1 MTEAAGM
8 PIALATRAVEAVAGD
23 PRRARTLASAAL
35 AAARRARDADA
46 TSVAHRALG
55 LAALASYDAHTAA
68 KHLRTALNVARRHD
82 RMTLA
87 AEARMSLALVLE
99 DLGRPAAAVKEI
111 DAALHGLRGL
121 RRARAVMQRA
131 LILRRMG
138 RDDEAMQGYR
148 AALTVFRRSGDRLWQ
163 ARALNNRGILHG
175 YHGNHRLAQADLD
188 RAAQLYAELDLPAA
202 AAQVQHNLGF
212 VAAQAGDVPE
222 ALARY
227 ARSRPELSR
236 TGSDPIGLLDRA
248 ELLQS
253 VRLLPEAHR
262 AAQDALDACRR
273 GRLWAVRGEAAL
285 LLARIA
291 LARGKAGEALA
302 VARTARLAFAKQG
315 RALLAIRA
323 RAVELSAS
331 VAAGRADRGTLRRLQ
346 ETAAALTRAGW
357 LIPGWEAWLDAA
369 QLAVALR
376 DPAAVQ
382 HGLTQ
387 AAGAARRGPAALRA
401 RLWHLRALAGLAG
414 GDVPGAIR
422 AADAGLREF
431 ETHRASLGATEL
443 RVRSGATVA
452 ELAEFRLRLAAG
464 HEGPERL
471 LAAAQR
477 CRAAALWLPPA
488 RPSGDPVIAR
498 GLTLLRRLHADLSA
512 TPTSAAQAGRLM
524 QRQHELEARIRER
537 SWRAQGTAHNPAPEP
552 GQGHD
557 PAPARFA
564 AGLAADLGDTALVDL
579 LAVDGRLHALVVA
592 GGRVAHRPL
601 GPLQPVVDELTGLR
615 FAQRRL
621 VTRRGHAASA
631 AAAAA
636 YAADALDRA
645 LLAPL
650 ADLIGDRGLVLAPT
664 AQLQAL
670 PWPLLPTCRG
680 RAVRVAPSAA
690 MWWRAHRAAEPSGV
704 AAFIGA
710 PQPPHALAEVEQI
723 AQYSPGSRLL
733 RGPDA
738 RVAAVLAAL
747 DGARIGH
754 IACHGDFRSDNAL
767 FSALRLADGPL
778 TIYDLSALRA
788 APGTLVLSGCDTGV
802 SAVHPGEELLGLT
815 SALLQLGTRTVVA
828 STGPVDDEATR
839 ALMTDFHKR
848 LAAGGGAAA
857 ALAAAQLAA
866 DPAHRSST
874 AAFVCFGAG

>member
-1 MTEAAGM
+1 
-8 PIALATRAVEAVAGD
+8 
-23 PRRARTLASAAL
+23 
-35 AAARRARDADA
+35 
-46 TSVAHRALG
+46 
-55 LAALASYDAHTAA
+55 
-68 KHLRTALNVARRHD
+68 
-82 RMTLA
+82 
-87 AEARMSLALVLE
+87 MSLALVLE
-99 DLGRPAAAVKEI
+99 DLGRPAAAVREI

-138 RDDEAMQGYR
+138 RDEEAMQGYN
-148 AALTVFRRSGDRLWQ
+148 AALRVFRRSGDRLWQ

-175 YHGNHRLAQADLD
+175 YHGNHRSAQADLE
-188 RAAQLYAELDLPAA
+188 RAAALYAELDLAA
-202 AAQVQHNLGF
+202 SAAQVQHNLGF

-227 ARSRPELSR
+227 ARARPALTR
-236 TGSDPIGLLDRA
+236 TGSDAVGLLDLA

-253 VRLLPEAHR
+253 VRLLPEAYQ

-273 GRLWAVRGEAAL
+273 GRLWAVRGEAGL
-285 LLARIA
+285 LLARIT
-291 LARGKAGEALA
+291 LSRGRATEALA
-302 VARTARLAFAKQG
+302 VARNARRAFAKQG
-315 RALLAIRA
+315 RTLLAMRA
-323 RAVELSAS
+323 LALELSATI
-331 VAAGRADRGTLRRLQ
+331 AAGRAHRGTLRRLQ

-357 LIPGWEAWLDAA
+357 LIPGWEAWLEAA
-369 QLAVALR
+369 QLAVALHE
-376 DPAAVQ
+376 PAAVRQ
-382 HGLTQ
+382 SLAG

-401 RLWHLRALAGLAG
+401 RLWHLRAQAGLAG
-414 GDVPGAIR
+414 GSVADAIR

-431 ETHRASLGATEL
+431 EAHRASLGATEL
-443 RVRSGATVA
+443 RVRSGATIA
-452 ELAEFRLRLAAG
+452 ELAEFRLRLAAA
-464 HEGPERL
+464 HEDPERL
-471 LAAAQR
+471 LAASQR
-477 CRAAALWLPPA
+477 CRAAAQWLPPA

-537 SWRAQGTAHNPAPEP
+537 SWRASGSAPGSADHGT
-552 GQGHD
+552 D
-557 PAPARFA
+557 PAPRRFA
-564 AGLAADLGDTALVDL
+564 AELAADLGETALVDL
-579 LAVDGRLHALVVA
+579 VAVDGDLHALVVA
-592 GGRVAHRPL
+592 GGRVSDHPL
-601 GPLQPVVDELTGLR
+601 GPLAPIVAELDALR

-631 AAAAA
+631 AAAARH
-636 YAADALDRA
+636 AADALDRA

-650 ADLIGDRGLVLAPT
+650 APLIGDRALVLAPAT
-664 AQLQAL
+664 QLHAL
-670 PWPLLPTCRG
+670 PWPLLATCRG

-690 MWWRAHRAAEPSGV
+690 MWWRAWRAAEPSGP
-704 AAFIGA
+704 AAFVGA
-710 PQPPHALAEVEQI
+710 PEPPHALAEVEQI

-733 RGPDA
+733 RGADA
-738 RVAAVLAAL
+738 RVADVLAAL

-802 SAVHPGEELLGLT
+802 SAVHPGQELLGLT

-866 DPAHRSST
+866 DPAHWCST